1 MGVDMAD
8 VIEVINID
16 QIKKLIP
23 HRAPFLLIDRVE
35 HVVLDSEA
43 TGIKMVSGNE
53 PYFAGHFPDF
63 PVMPG
68 VLIVEALA
76 QTASVMVAATFP
88 DLTVGKLVFFT
99 TVEKARF
106 RQPVRPG
113 DVVKLHVVKN
123 TNKGPLWKF
132 VGKASVDGKLVAEAD
147 FGAMIVDPDR

>member
-1 MGVDMAD
+1 MSD
-8 VIEVINID
+8 VIGVINID

-35 HVVLDSEA
+35 NVVLDSEA

-76 QTASVMVAATFP
+76 QTASVMVAATIP
-88 DLTVGKLVFFT
+88 DLTDGKLVFFT
-99 TVEKARF
+99 PVEKAKF

-113 DVVKLHVVKN
+113 DAVKLHVVKN

-132 VGKASVDGKLVAEAD
+132 TGKAVVDGKVVAEAD